1 MAIRYNKAYN
11 ARIRNIVHN
20 FNQSR
25 KRAEKAGVPK
35 NRLPRTVKVSELKSS
50 YTSRKEMEKALTQ
63 LESFSRKATND
74 RISIGDNF
82 KTTRWNY
89 DFVKTNQNLA
99 KEYFEREYKR
109 VEQRT
114 SKFVGERDYLNTIS
128 AKIETLGKNV
138 NELDDKEFK
147 ASYNAI
153 NEFLGASSLRK
164 ERYREFLSVVDEVM
178 GVLEI
183 DEDVKN
189 NFFNKFQQLTPT
201 QFLYAYDNNDI
212 IARVYELYF
221 KRNADGTVQLNTDV
235 NSANDIMN
243 SLFEQADL
251 MVEDAKVNSV

>member
-1 MAIRYNKAYN
+1 MSIRFTPEYN
-11 ARIRNIVHN
+11 AEIRRKVHN
-20 FNQSR
+20 FNQNVI
-25 KRAEKAGVPK
+25 RAGKAGVPK
-35 NRLPRTVKVSELKSS
+35 NRLPKTIKVRELKAS
-50 YTSRKEMEKALTQ
+50 YPSRKEMEKALAQ
-63 LESFSRKATND
+63 LEKFSRKATND
-74 RISIGDNF
+74 RISVGEDY
-82 KTTRWNY
+82 KTTQWNY

-99 KEYFEREYKR
+99 KEYFKREYKR

-114 SKFVGERDYLNTIS
+114 AKFVGERDYLNTIS

-164 ERYREFLSVVDEVM
+164 ERYREFLSVVEEVM
-178 GVLEI
+178 DTLDV

-189 NFFNKFQQLTPT
+189 KFFKKFQKLTPT

-221 KRNADGTVQLNTDV
+221 KRNDDGTVQLNTDV
-235 NSANDIMN
+235 NSANDIIN

-251 MVEDAKVNSV
+251 MVEDAKANSV